1 MVDDPGAGP
10 ERGRN
15 SSMTT
20 IQRSFAALML
30 VAVASTAVADGGC
43 PPFEVGADVLHQQT
57 DEQPEKL
64 KELVEELE
72 EEEEEDEE
80 PDCE

>member
-1 MVDDPGAGP
+1 
-10 ERGRN
+10 
-15 SSMTT
+15 MTT

-43 PPFEVGADVLHQQT
+43 LPFEVGADVLRQQT

-64 KELVEELE
+64 TELEE

>member
-1 MVDDPGAGP
+1 
-10 ERGRN
+10 
-15 SSMTT
+15 MTT

-43 PPFEVGADVLHQQT
+43 PPLEVGADVLHQQT
-57 DEQPEKL
+57 GEQPEKL
-64 KELVEELE
+64 TELEE

>member
-1 MVDDPGAGP
+1 
-10 ERGRN
+10 
-15 SSMTT
+15 MTT

-30 VAVASTAVADGGC
+30 AAVASIAVADGGC
-43 PPFEVGADVLHQQT
+43 PRFGVGEGVLEQQT
-57 DEQPEKL
+57 DEQPKKL
-64 KELVEELE
+64 EQLVEDP